1 MTIRKGETWGEPGP
15 LPRHGVVVRSDAEAR
30 EIVTA
35 ARRANEPIPPL
46 GLLGGDL
53 CRTLGGTGDEA
64 RLHSDAAMQLPV
76 DLGAVLVD
84 GRLHWFV
91 AHLVVRRSWWRGRVL
106 VAMNAQFLG
115 AWDVVPRGHP
125 NDGRL
130 DVLDADLP
138 FDERLQVRARLKHGT
153 HLPHPRIEERHVAA
167 LQVELAHPTP
177 VVLDGVPLDDARSLA
192 IRIEPDAL
200 VCVV

>member
-1 MTIRKGETWGEPGP
+1 MTIRKGEPWGTPGP
-15 LPRHGVVVRSDAEAR
+15 LPSHGVVVRSDAEAR
-30 EIVTA
+30 SVVTA

-64 RLHSDAAMQLPV
+64 RLRSARAIQLPV
-76 DLGAVLVD
+76 DLGAVLID

-91 AHLVVRRSWWRGRVL
+91 AHLAAHRSWWRGRVV

-115 AWDVVPRGHP
+115 TWDVAPRGHP

-130 DVLDADLP
+130 EVLDADLP
-138 FDERLQVRARLKHGT
+138 FDERLKVRARLKAGSHV
-153 HLPHPRIEERHVAA
+153 PHPGITERHVAA
-167 LQVELAHPTP
+167 LQIDLGQPTP
-177 VVLDGVPLDDARSLA
+177 VELDGDDVGWGSSLVLSV
-192 IRIEPDAL
+192 EPDAL
-200 VCVV
+200 RCVV

>member
-1 MTIRKGETWGEPGP
+1 MTIRKGGPWGEPGP
-15 LPRHGVVVRSDAEAR
+15 LPPHGVVVRSDSEAR
-30 EIVTA
+30 AIVTA

-53 CRTLGGTGDEA
+53 CRTLGGTGDEG
-64 RLHSDAAMQLPV
+64 RLRSDGAVRVPV

-91 AHLVVRRSWWRGRVL
+91 AHLIARRSWWRGRIV
-106 VAMNAQFLG
+106 VAMNAEFVG
-115 AWDVVPRGHP
+115 PWDVAPRGHP

-130 DVLDADLP
+130 EVLDADLP
-138 FDERLQVRARLKHGT
+138 LDERWQVRARLKTGT
-153 HLPHPRIEERHVAA
+153 HLPHPRIDHQHVTAM
-167 LQVELAHPTP
+167 QVELARPTP
-177 VVLDGVPLDDARSLA
+177 VYLDGDELEPATTLA
-192 IRIEPDAL
+192 IRVEPGAL